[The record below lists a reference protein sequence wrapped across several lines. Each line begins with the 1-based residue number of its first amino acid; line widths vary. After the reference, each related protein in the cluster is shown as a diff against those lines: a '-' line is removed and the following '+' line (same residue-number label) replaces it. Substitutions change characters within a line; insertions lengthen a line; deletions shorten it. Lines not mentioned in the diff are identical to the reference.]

1 MEIKLYNSLSNQL
14 EVFHPIKENE
24 LSMYVCGPTVYN
36 DIHIGNARPVVFF
49 DTVARF
55 FKALGYKVTYVSNY
69 TDIDDKI
76 IKKAKEEGL
85 SEKEVAEKY
94 IEHYNAICN
103 ALNATMVDVHPRVTQ
118 WINGIIGFIDELV
131 QKGCAYQ
138 VGDNVYFRVR
148 SDDKYGVLSNQRLDD
163 LEVGSRIEAVDD
175 KEDPRDFV
183 LWKLTKDEG
192 IKWDSPFGV
201 GRPGWHTE
209 CCVMIDQ
216 IFGGGIDIHGG
227 GNDLKFPHHENEIA
241 QTYALK
247 GHYIAN
253 YWIHNGR
260 VDVNNTKM
268 SKSLG
273 NFILAKDLIAKY
285 NPNAIRLM
293 LLSSNYRQ
301 NFNYTAELMDAS
313 AADFDRIARSYL
325 SLYRS
330 IELANAFKEAKPLEV
345 YNAFLAEMAQ
355 DFNTPN
361 AITIL
366 YQVLKDV
373 NIALRQREKDY
384 ALLNQYLATLDAML
398 FVLGLKVDV
407 NPLTIEQK
415 ELVNKWNEARSNKDF
430 TEADRLRALIT
441 EQGIVL

>member
-1 MEIKLYNSLSNQL
+1 
-14 EVFHPIKENE
+14 
-24 LSMYVCGPTVYN
+24 
-36 DIHIGNARPVVFF
+36 
-49 DTVARF
+49 
-55 FKALGYKVTYVSNY
+55 
-69 TDIDDKI
+69 
-76 IKKAKEEGL
+76 
-85 SEKEVAEKY
+85 
-94 IEHYNAICN
+94 
-103 ALNATMVDVHPRVTQ
+103 MVDVHPRVTE
-118 WINGIIGFIDELV
+118 WIDGIINFIDALV

-148 SDDKYGVLSNQRLDD
+148 SDDKYGILSNQRLDD
-163 LEVGSRIEAVDD
+163 LEVGSRIDMVDD

-313 AADFDRIARSYL
+313 SADFTKMARTYL
-325 SLYRS
+325 SLYRTLELS
-330 IELANAFKEAKPLEV
+330 IAFSEAKPLES
-345 YNAFLAEMAQ
+345 YQAFLNEMAQ

-361 AITIL
+361 AITVL

-373 NIALRQREKDY
+373 NIALRQKEKDY
-384 ALLNQYLATLDAML
+384 ALLNQYLVTLDAM
-398 FVLGLKVDV
+398 FMVLGLEMGVK
-407 NPLTIEQK
+407 PLTAEEIK
-415 ELVNKWNEARSNKDF
+415 LVNKWQEARQNKDF
-430 TEADRLRALIT
+430 ATADKIRDELFD
-441 EQGIVL
+441 QGIRLIDTREGTTFEIIKE

>member
-103 ALNATMVDVHPRVTQ
+103 ALNATMVDIHPRVTQ

-163 LEVGSRIEAVDD
+163 LEVGSRIEAALD

-192 IKWDSPFGV
+192 IKWDSPFGF
-201 GRPGWHTE
+201 GRPGWYTE

-313 AADFDRIARSYL
+313 AADFERIARTYL

-330 IELANAFKEAKPLEV
+330 IELANAFKEVKPLEV

-384 ALLNQYLATLDAML
+384 ALLNQYLVTLNAML

-407 NPLTIEQK
+407 KPLTIEQK
-415 ELVNKWNEARSNKDF
+415 ELVNKWNAARSNKDF

>member
-192 IKWDSPFGV
+192 IKWDSPFGF

-384 ALLNQYLATLDAML
+384 ALLNQYLVTLNAML
-398 FVLGLKVDV
+398 FVLGLHVDV
-407 NPLTIEQK
+407 KPLTIEQK
-415 ELVNKWNEARSNKDF
+415 ELVNKWNAARSNKDF